1 MECLR
6 RLSRPLPRAA
16 ALSRRT
22 LFALSLTSGARLP
35 VAGGRAAELLRRGPL
50 SLRAAGEVYRFRTAD
65 VSQATLA
72 SVSPVFTV
80 TKFDEAGNVTSFER
94 KKTDLYQELGL
105 QARDLRFQHL
115 MSITTRN
122 NRIIMRMEY
131 LKAVITP
138 ECLLVLDYRNLNL
151 EQWLFREL
159 PSQLAGEGQLV
170 TYPLPFEFRA
180 IEALLQYRINT
191 LQGKLNTLQ
200 PLILET
206 LEALVDPKHS
216 SVDRSKLHILLQNG
230 KSLSELE
237 TDIKIFKES
246 ILEILDEEELLEE
259 LCLTKWSDP
268 QVFEKS
274 SAGIDHAEEMELLLE
289 NYYRLAEDLSNATRE
304 LRALIDDSQSIIFI
318 NLDSHRNVMMRLN
331 LQLTMGTFSLSLF
344 GLMGVAF
351 GMNLQSSLEEDHRV
365 FWLITGI
372 MFMGSGLIWRRLL
385 SFLGRQLEA
394 PLPPMMASLPK
405 RPRQA
410 DRRTELKHS
419 LRPDGLGSN
428 RNVLTNR

>member
-6 RLSRPLPRAA
+6 SFTWRLPRAMG
-16 ALSRRT
+16 LPRRT
-22 LFALSLTSGARLP
+22 LCVLALDLTSVAPP
-35 VAGGRAAELLRRGPL
+35 VAACGRAAHQLGRSWAVPPCGLRR
-50 SLRAAGEVYRFRTAD
+50 LRRAGEMYRFRTSD

-72 SVSPVFTV
+72 SVAPIFTV
-80 TKFDEAGNVTSFER
+80 
-94 KKTDLYQELGL
+94 
-105 QARDLRFQHL
+105 
-115 MSITTRN
+115 
-122 NRIIMRMEY
+122 Y

-138 ECLLVLDYRNLNL
+138 ECLLILDYRNLNL

-159 PSQLAGEGQLV
+159 PSQLSGEGQLV

-180 IEALLQYRINT
+180 IEALLQYWINT

-259 LCLTKWSDP
+259 LCLSKWSDP

-274 SAGIDHAEEMELLLE
+274 STGIDHAEEMELLLE
-289 NYYRLAEDLSNATRE
+289 NYYRLADDLSNATRE
-304 LRALIDDSQSIIFI
+304 LRVLIDDSQSIIFI

-351 GMNLQSSLEEDHRV
+351 GMNLESSLEEDHRM

-394 PLPPMMASLPK
+394 PLTPMVTSVPK
-405 RPRQA
+405 KTLLT
-410 DRRTELKHS
+410 DRSMDLRNS
-419 LRPDGLGSN
+419 LRPDGFGSS
-428 RNVLTNR
+428 RSILTSR